1 MYLAPQDRAELASY
15 LGQGLQAPV
24 EVWVLGHFAGGPAD
38 PHVGADA
45 LELSA
50 AAHEVMSE
58 ICELAPQLSLQTVRA
73 SDPRNRELGV
83 VRWPA
88 LALTQG
94 GEFRGMRFYGIPT
107 GYEFAAFLDAVLDLS
122 SGHTELE
129 ARTLER
135 LEGLVASGAR
145 VHLEVFG
152 TPNCPYCPVAAHLAL
167 QLAQACPAVEAD
179 SIDALAFP
187 ELADRYNIRAVP
199 HVVINGRHHF
209 VGAVDEGAFLDHIV
223 AALAAQ
229 PTTEA
234 EHAPGS
240 ERPEGPSSDLHASDP
255 FGS

>member
-1 MYLAPQDRAELASY
+1 MYLAPHDRAELASY
-15 LGQGLQAPV
+15 LDQGLQAPV

-38 PHVGADA
+38 PHVGAEA

-58 ICELAPQLSLQTVRA
+58 ICDLSPQLSLQTVRA

-122 SGHTELE
+122 AGHTELE
-129 ARTLER
+129 ASTHER

-145 VHLEVFG
+145 VHIEVFG

-167 QLAQACPAVEAD
+167 QLAQACPAIEAD

-187 ELADRYNIRAVP
+187 ELAERYSIRAVP

-209 VGAVDEGAFLDHIV
+209 VGAVDEGAFLDHIT
-223 AALAAQ
+223 AALAA
-229 PTTEA
+229 T
-234 EHAPGS
+234 PGDA
-240 ERPEGPSSDLHASDP
+240 RPEGPSSDLHAGDP